1 MLKFAKCRRKVRG
14 EVLPHW
20 ISRQKKS
27 VSNREK
33 QAGESKR
40 SQYSSHARSSFTR
53 SRVRAWACPAC
64 PRPGSYY
71 QRYNR
76 PEREET
82 DEHIV
87 RHMVCDCQGY
97 QGKPGDDEHPAILVV
112 LHRLISSQDREQK
125 CCDGKGQRFV
135 TKYGV
140 EEKEMGIGHIDH
152 RRNPCHATRH
162 RHLLVKEVQRQDHQ
176 QAGGGYDDA
185 SRRKCVQAAHRAERV
200 RHNFKSGI
208 KRTHR
213 EQRIDAEE
221 VLRLQ
226 YSIRG

>member
-1 MLKFAKCRRKVRG
+1 
-14 EVLPHW
+14 
-20 ISRQKKS
+20 
-27 VSNREK
+27 
-33 QAGESKR
+33 
-40 SQYSSHARSSFTR
+40 
-53 SRVRAWACPAC
+53 
-64 PRPGSYY
+64 
-71 QRYNR
+71 
-76 PEREET
+76 
-82 DEHIV
+82 
-87 RHMVCDCQGY
+87 MVCDCQGY

-226 YSIRG
+226 YSIRGNPVQHRVIRRDVEGAGHQLDEEETHPHQAEQADTLKAQRSGR